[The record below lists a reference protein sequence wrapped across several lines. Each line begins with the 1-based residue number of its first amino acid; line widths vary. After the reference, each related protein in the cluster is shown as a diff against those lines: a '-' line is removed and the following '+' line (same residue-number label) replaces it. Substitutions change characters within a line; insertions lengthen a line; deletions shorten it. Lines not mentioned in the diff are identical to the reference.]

1 MPTRANRWALRIYS
15 AMLSVKQIETFYWV
29 AKLGTVQRAADK
41 LHITQSAAT
50 KRLQDVEAK
59 SAAPLFEEVGKKARL
74 SAKGHEMLTLCESLL
89 ESIGR
94 LQAYRDADRHMA
106 RVLHI
111 GLTELVAL
119 TWFPAFLKEMH
130 ELFPNLILRPYV
142 DMSGPLQEQVIDGR
156 LDLAILPEPELP
168 AFVARIAL
176 GSARFA
182 WFCRPGQ
189 FDSQRTVSLREL
201 GTVPVI
207 EQIPVS
213 IVTILSS
220 RAFESA
226 GVDPERICGGN
237 NAVAVGGLVAAGV
250 GVSLLPVDLFR
261 QQIHNGLMQIVM
273 TQPAVRAVHYD
284 AIFLKQSHSAL
295 GYIVAD
301 VARRCCNFGSGA

>member
-1 MPTRANRWALRIYS
+1 
-15 AMLSVKQIETFYWV
+15 MLSVKQIETFYWV

-50 KRLQDVEAK
+50 KRLKDVEAK
-59 SAAPLFEEVGKKARL
+59 SAAPLFEEGGKKARL

-94 LQAYRDADRHMA
+94 LQSYWDADRQVA

-119 TWFPAFLKEMH
+119 TWFPAFLREMH
-130 ELFPNLILRPYV
+130 DLYPNLILRPYV
-142 DMSGPLQEQVIDGR
+142 DISGPLQEQVIDGR

-176 GSARFA
+176 GSASFA

-189 FDSQRTVSLREL
+189 FDSRRTVSLREL

-207 EQIPVS
+207 EEISLS

-237 NAVAVGGLVAAGV
+237 NAVAMGGLVAAGV
-250 GVSLLPVDLFR
+250 GVGLLPVDLFR
-261 QQIHNGLMQIVM
+261 RQLQNGLMQIV
-273 TQPAVRAVHYD
+273 TTEPGVPAVRYD
-284 AIFLKQSHSAL
+284 AIFLKQSQSAL
-295 GYIVAD
+295 GYMVAD
-301 VARRCCNFGSGA
+301 VARRCCNFSSGA

>member
-1 MPTRANRWALRIYS
+1 
-15 AMLSVKQIETFYWV
+15 MLSVKQIETFYWV

-50 KRLQDVEAK
+50 KRLKDVEAK
-59 SAAPLFEEVGKKARL
+59 SAAPLFEEGGKKARL
-74 SAKGHEMLTLCESLL
+74 TAKGHEMLTLCESLL

-94 LQAYRDADRHMA
+94 LQSYWDADRQVA

-119 TWFPAFLKEMH
+119 TWFPAFLREMH
-130 ELFPNLILRPYV
+130 DLYPNLILRPYV
-142 DMSGPLQEQVIDGR
+142 DISGPLQEQVIDGR

-176 GSARFA
+176 GSASFA

-189 FDSQRTVSLREL
+189 FDSRRTVSLREL

-207 EQIPVS
+207 EEIS
-213 IVTILSS
+213 LSMVTILSS

-237 NAVAVGGLVAAGV
+237 NAVAMGGLVAAGV
-250 GVSLLPVDLFR
+250 GVGLLPVDLFR
-261 QQIHNGLMQIVM
+261 RQLQNGLMQIV
-273 TQPAVRAVHYD
+273 TTEPGVPAVRYD
-284 AIFLKQSHSAL
+284 AIFLKQSQSAL
-295 GYIVAD
+295 GYMVAD
-301 VARRCCNFGSGA
+301 VARRCCNFSSGA

>member
-1 MPTRANRWALRIYS
+1 
-15 AMLSVKQIETFYWV
+15 MLTVKQIETFYWV

-41 LHITQSAAT
+41 LHVTQSAAS

-59 SAAPLFEEVGKKARL
+59 SAARLFEGSGKKARL
-74 SAKGHEMLTLCESLL
+74 SAKGHEMLALCEVLL
-89 ESIGR
+89 DSIGR
-94 LQAYRDADRHMA
+94 LQAYQDADRHMT

-119 TWFPAFLKEMH
+119 TWFPAFLQQMH
-130 ELFPNLILRPYV
+130 EVFPNVILQPHV

-156 LDLAILPEPELP
+156 LDLAILPALELP
-168 AFVARIAL
+168 ASVAHVAL

-182 WFCRPGQ
+182 WFCRPGE
-189 FDSQRTVSLREL
+189 FDGRGTVPLREL

-207 EQIPVS
+207 EQAPISV
-213 IVTILSS
+213 ITVLSS

-226 GVDPERICGGN
+226 GIDPERICGGN
-237 NAVAVGGLVAAGV
+237 NAVVIGGLVAAGV

-261 QQIHNGLMQIVM
+261 QKIQNGLMQAVM
-273 TQPAVRAVHYD
+273 TDPPAPAVRYE

-295 GYIVAD
+295 GYMVAD
-301 VARRCCNFGSGA
+301 VARRCCDFSSGAEQPTAVRGRIRK

>member
-1 MPTRANRWALRIYS
+1 
-15 AMLSVKQIETFYWV
+15 MLTVKQIETFYWV

-59 SAAPLFEEVGKKARL
+59 SAARLFEGSGKKARL
-74 SAKGHEMLTLCESLL
+74 SAKGHEMLALCEDLL

-94 LQAYRDADRHMA
+94 LEAYQDADRHMT

-119 TWFPAFLKEMH
+119 TWFSAFLQQMREM
-130 ELFPNLILRPYV
+130 FPNLILQPHV

-168 AFVARIAL
+168 ASVTRVTL

-182 WFCRPGQ
+182 WFCRPGE
-189 FDSQRTVSLREL
+189 FDRKRTVPLHEL

-207 EQIPVS
+207 EQTPIS
-213 IVTILSS
+213 IITILSS
-220 RAFESA
+220 RDFESV
-226 GVDPERICGGN
+226 GVNPERICGGN
-237 NAVAVGGLVAAGV
+237 NAVVVGGLVAAGV
-250 GVSLLPVDLFR
+250 GVSLLPIDLFR
-261 QQIHNGLMQIVM
+261 QQIENQLMQIVI
-273 TQPAVRAVHYD
+273 TEPPAPLVRYD
-284 AIFLKQSHSAL
+284 AIFLKHS
-295 GYIVAD
+295 I
-301 VARRCCNFGSGA
+301 

>member
-1 MPTRANRWALRIYS
+1 
-15 AMLSVKQIETFYWV
+15 MLSVKQIETFYWV

-59 SAAPLFEEVGKKARL
+59 SAAPLFEAGGKKARL
-74 SAKGHEMLTLCESLL
+74 TAKGHEMLTLCESLL
-89 ESIGR
+89 DSIGR
-94 LQAYRDADRHMA
+94 LQAYRDADRHVA
-106 RVLHI
+106 RVVQI

-130 ELFPNLILRPYV
+130 ELFPHLTLQPYV
-142 DMSGPLQEQVIDGR
+142 DMSGPLREQVIDGR

-168 AFVARIAL
+168 AFVTRVAL
-176 GSARFA
+176 GSASFA

-189 FDSQRTVSLREL
+189 FDGQRTVSLREL

-207 EQIPVS
+207 EQVPVS
-213 IVTILSS
+213 IVTILGS
-220 RAFESA
+220 RVLESA

-261 QQIHNGLMQIVM
+261 KQVRSGLMQIV
-273 TQPAVRAVHYD
+273 TTEPAVPPVRYD

-295 GYIVAD
+295 GYMVAD
-301 VARRCCNFGSGA
+301 VARRCCNFSLDT

>member
-1 MPTRANRWALRIYS
+1 
-15 AMLSVKQIETFYWV
+15 MLTVKQIETFYWI

-50 KRLQDVEAK
+50 KRLQDVEAR
-59 SAAPLFEEVGKKARL
+59 SAAPLFERGGKKARL
-74 SAKGHEMLTLCESLL
+74 SAKGHEIFALCEGLL
-89 ESIGR
+89 DSIGR
-94 LQAYRDADRHMA
+94 LQASQDADRHRA

-119 TWFPAFLKEMH
+119 TWFPAFLQEMR
-130 ELFPNLILRPYV
+130 EFFPNVILQPHV

-168 AFVARIAL
+168 APVTRVPL

-182 WFCRPGQ
+182 WFCRPGE
-189 FDSQRTVSLREL
+189 FGSKRRVPLREL
-201 GTVPVI
+201 ATRPVI

-213 IVTILSS
+213 VITIMSS
-220 RAFESA
+220 RAFERA
-226 GVDPERICGGN
+226 GVDPQRICGGN
-237 NAVAVGGLVAAGV
+237 SAVAVGGLVAAGV

-261 QQIHNGLMQIVM
+261 QQIQDRLMQIV
-273 TQPAVRAVHYD
+273 TTAPPAPLVRYD

-295 GYIVAD
+295 GHTVAD
-301 VARRCCNFGSGA
+301 VARRCCDFSSDEQAPALSRER

>member
-1 MPTRANRWALRIYS
+1 
-15 AMLSVKQIETFYWV
+15 MLTVKQIETFYWV

-59 SAAPLFEEVGKKARL
+59 SAARLFEGSGKKARL
-74 SAKGHEMLTLCESLL
+74 SAKGHEMLALCENLL

-94 LQAYRDADRHMA
+94 LEACQDADRHMT

-119 TWFPAFLKEMH
+119 TWFSAFLQQMREM
-130 ELFPNLILRPYV
+130 FPNLILQPHV

-168 AFVARIAL
+168 ASVTRVTL

-182 WFCRPGQ
+182 WFCRPGE
-189 FDSQRTVSLREL
+189 FDRKRTVPLHEL

-207 EQIPVS
+207 EQTPIS
-213 IVTILSS
+213 IITILSS
-220 RAFESA
+220 RDFESV
-226 GVDPERICGGN
+226 GVNPERICGGN
-237 NAVAVGGLVAAGV
+237 NAVVVGGLVAAGV
-250 GVSLLPVDLFR
+250 GVSLLPVELFR
-261 QQIHNGLMQIVM
+261 RQIEHQLMQIVI
-273 TQPAVRAVHYD
+273 TEPPAPLVRYD
-284 AIFLKQSHSAL
+284 AIFLKHSHSAL
-295 GYIVAD
+295 GYMVAD
-301 VARRCCNFGSGA
+301 VARRCCDFSSGGQQPAAR